1 MSITP
6 EQHKTIEEEMA
17 RLAKTDYLRPKKK
30 VTRFLEDYS
39 CILAQ
44 ATRDLEALE
53 GAGFDGT
60 LMPKYYDYLETLFIL
75 NVERVTTAGDSEQ
88 KEEFDRQMV
97 IAREDTRRLRKVA
110 RHIWEETKSERIQKI
125 RGETARKRSAV
136 EILAGNIA
144 LAQTIRDFPDL
155 ACTICIGGRKADR
168 SYLDEVIERAEKLL
182 ELRGETEKNASP
194 VSAAVDRRDRALTLC
209 IRAFRDIKK
218 AARNAFLFD
227 LEYYY
232 ERYVRRF
239 KRKSSGKGSDEFR
252 PEEQVLDQDSGT

>member
-6 EQHKTIEEEMA
+6 EVHRTIEEEMA
-17 RLAKTDYLRPKKK
+17 RLAREDYLRPKKK
-30 VTRFLEDYS
+30 LTRFLKDFS
-39 CILAQ
+39 CILWQ

-60 LMPKYYDYLETLFIL
+60 LIPKYYDYMENLFIL
-75 NVERVTTAGDSEQ
+75 IVERVTTAGNSEQ

-97 IAREDTRRLRKVA
+97 IAKEDTKRLRKVA
-110 RHIWEETKSERIQKI
+110 RHIWEESKNERVQKI
-125 RGETARKRSAV
+125 RRETARKRKAV

-155 ACTICIGGRKADR
+155 ACTICIAGRKADQ

-209 IRAFRDIKK
+209 IRAVRDIKK

-232 ERYVRRF
+232 ENYVRRF
-239 KRKSSGKGSDEFR
+239 NRKKPGKISDDVR
-252 PEEQVLDQDSGT
+252 PEEQVLEQDSGS